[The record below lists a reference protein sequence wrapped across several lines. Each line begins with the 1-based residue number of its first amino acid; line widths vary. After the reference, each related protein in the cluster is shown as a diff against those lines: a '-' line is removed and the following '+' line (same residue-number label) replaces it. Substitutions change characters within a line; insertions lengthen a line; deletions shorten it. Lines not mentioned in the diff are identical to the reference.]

1 MGDLHDM
8 LIAFARPVR
17 HEANNLLA
25 ALSGTAE
32 IMLRS
37 PASTPRDIA
46 RAERLRD
53 SRVAAQNRA
62 TPGRVTVADLE
73 TLRAQDITAAV
84 LDACAEKHV
93 PVRI

>member
-1 MGDLHDM
+1 MTEM
-8 LIAFARPVR
+8 LVAFARPVR

-37 PASTPRDIA
+37 PASTERDIA

-53 SRVAAQNRA
+53 GFPMPDAAWSEIAALARRA
-62 TPGRVTVADLE
+62 GVPQHDIDATVRGTE
-73 TLRAQDITAAV
+73 
-84 LDACAEKHV
+84 
-93 PVRI
+93 P